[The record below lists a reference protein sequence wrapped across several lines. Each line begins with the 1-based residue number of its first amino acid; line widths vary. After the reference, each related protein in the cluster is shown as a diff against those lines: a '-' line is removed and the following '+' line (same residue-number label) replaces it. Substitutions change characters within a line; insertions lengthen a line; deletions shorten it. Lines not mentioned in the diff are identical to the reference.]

1 MLEKEFDKYT
11 SNYDLENSRLK
22 SRYNHSYRVME
33 LSEKYAK
40 ELGFNDSDVELAKII
55 GLLHDFGRFEQ
66 YKVYKSFIDKDT
78 VDHADYSVV
87 QLFDKNEIV
96 KFTDRIDDYELIK
109 FAIKNHNKK
118 DIPKCNDERMLKFAK
133 LIRDADKVDIMY
145 VLGHEIHE
153 QATDDKIN
161 PEITK
166 LFYEHQVIPSVLT
179 SNIND
184 RIIVQFAFVFDL
196 NYDVV
201 LKDYRNYFEDFYQN
215 VEYKNKF
222 KEYYEEVINYIDER
236 IENNVRGEI

>member
-11 SNYDLENSRLK
+11 SNYDLENPRLK
-22 SRYNHSYRVME
+22 SRYNHSYRVMH

-40 ELGFNDSDVELAKII
+40 ELGFDDSDVELAKII

-87 QLFDKNEIV
+87 QLFDKNGIV

-118 DIPKCNDERMLKFAK
+118 DIPECNDERILKFAK

-153 QATDDKIN
+153 QATDDEIN
-161 PEITK
+161 PEIIK
-166 LFYEHQVIPSVLT
+166 LFYEHKVIPSVLT

-184 RIIVQFAFVFDL
+184 QIMFQFAFVFDL
-196 NYDVV
+196 NNDIE
-201 LKDYRNYFEDFYQN
+201 LKDYRKYFKEFYQN

-222 KEYYEEVINYIDER
+222 RKFYKEVITYIDER
-236 IENNVRGEI
+236 IDNNVRGEI